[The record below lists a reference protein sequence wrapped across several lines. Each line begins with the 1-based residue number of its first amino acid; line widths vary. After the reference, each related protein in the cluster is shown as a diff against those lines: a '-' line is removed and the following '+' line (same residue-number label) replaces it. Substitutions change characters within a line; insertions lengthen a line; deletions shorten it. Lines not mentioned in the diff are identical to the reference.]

1 MVLSSLKE
9 GLTMTQTKSPYT
21 LQYIDALL
29 KHGNFT
35 KAAKD
40 LYISQPYLTQTIKKV
55 EKELGTEIVN
65 RKSPQ
70 LQLTDAGKIY
80 YQYLETIE
88 EEGEQL
94 KRTLAKYTITDNPV
108 IRIGILPS
116 LATYLL
122 PLVVP
127 VFMKTSP
134 ETVLSINEDLPKINE
149 VKTINQELDFY
160 IGQNPESVSP
170 NLITRDCGHQTYY
183 AIIPKSSDLFQKG
196 KRLLEK
202 GTIPIDRLLKQ
213 KLVLT
218 TSGSAIRR
226 QVDRLLQRYKITP
239 TIVLESSNIYTVAE
253 LAKNDTGVAF
263 VPEGLL
269 TDSNSADFNLYP
281 ISIDLISIEYFIA
294 YSADKTLA
302 PTVQAFLDT
311 FIQAVRAHTL
321 TDDPRA

>member
-1 MVLSSLKE
+1 
-9 GLTMTQTKSPYT
+9 MTQTKSPYT

>member
-1 MVLSSLKE
+1 MP
-9 GLTMTQTKSPYT
+9 QTKSPYT
-21 LQYIDALL
+21 LQYIDTLL

-40 LYISQPYLTQTIKKV
+40 LYISQPYLTQTIKKI
-55 EKELGTEIVN
+55 ENELGAEIVN

-134 ETVLSINEDLPKINE
+134 GTVLSINEDLPKINE
-149 VKTINQELDFY
+149 LKTINQDLDFY

-170 NLITRDCGHQTYY
+170 SLITRDCGHQTYY

-226 QVDRLLQRYKITP
+226 QIDRLLQRYKITP

-269 TDSNSADFNLYP
+269 IDSKSADFNLYP

-294 YSADKTLA
+294 YSTDKTLA
-302 PTVQAFLDT
+302 PTVQALLDT
-311 FIQAVRAHTL
+311 FIQEVRAHTL

>member
-1 MVLSSLKE
+1 MMPHLK
-9 GLTMTQTKSPYT
+9 TPYM

-40 LYISQPYLTQTIKKV
+40 LYISQPYLTQTIKKI
-55 EKELGTEIVN
+55 EKELGAEIIN

-88 EEGEQL
+88 EEGDFL
-94 KRTLAKYTITDNPV
+94 KRKIATYTKTANPV

-116 LATYLL
+116 LATYIL
-122 PLVVP
+122 PLVLP
-127 VFMKTSP
+127 AFMRNYP
-134 ETVLSINEDLPKINE
+134 ETPLSINEDLPKINE
-149 VKTINQELDFY
+149 LEAINQELDFY

-170 NLITRDCGHQTYY
+170 SLITRDCGHQTYY
-183 AIIPKSSDLFQKG
+183 AIIPRSSELYQADR
-196 KRLLEK
+196 RLLAK
-202 GTIPIDRLLKQ
+202 GTIPIDRLLRQ

-239 TIVLESSNIYTVAE
+239 QITLESSNIYTVAE
-253 LAKNDTGVAF
+253 LAKKNAGVAF

-269 TDSNSADFNLYP
+269 TKSKAMEYNLYP
-281 ISIDLISIEYFIA
+281 ISTELISIEYFIA
-294 YSADKTLA
+294 YSTAKTLT
-302 PTVQAFLDT
+302 PSQHAFVET
-311 FIQAVRAHTL
+311 FVHEVRALTL
-321 TDDPRA
+321 HDDLRG

>member
-1 MVLSSLKE
+1 
-9 GLTMTQTKSPYT
+9 MTQMNSPYI
-21 LQYIDALL
+21 LQYIDTLL

-40 LYISQPYLTQTIKKV
+40 LYISQPYLTQTIKRI
-55 EKELGTEIVN
+55 EKELGAEIVN

-70 LQLTDAGKIY
+70 LQLTDAGKVY

-88 EEGEQL
+88 QEAEQL
-94 KRTLAKYTITDNPV
+94 KRTMANYTATDNPV

-116 LATYLL
+116 LVTYLL

-127 VFMKTSP
+127 VLMRNFP
-134 ETVLSINEDLPKINE
+134 ETALSIHEDLPKINE
-149 VKTINQELDFY
+149 LKVINQELDFY

-170 NLITRDCGHQTYY
+170 SLITRDCGYQTYY
-183 AIIPKSSDLFQKG
+183 AVIPESSEFYQKD
-196 KRLLEK
+196 KRVLDK
-202 GTIPIDRLLKQ
+202 GTIPIDRLLRQ

-253 LAKNDTGVAF
+253 LAKKDAGVAF

-269 TDSNSADFNLYP
+269 TDSNTTGFSLYP
-281 ISIDLISIEYFIA
+281 LSAELISIEYFIA
-294 YSADKTLA
+294 YSADRIITPA
-302 PTVQAFLDT
+302 AQAFLDT
-311 FIQAVRAHTL
+311 FIREVRAHSL
-321 TDDPRA
+321 PDNPG

>member
-40 LYISQPYLTQTIKKV
+40 LYISQPYLTQTIKRI
-55 EKELGTEIVN
+55 ENELGAEIVN

-127 VFMKTSP
+127 VFIKSSP

-149 VKTINQELDFY
+149 LKTINQELDFY

-294 YSADKTLA
+294 YSTDKTLA

-311 FIQAVRAHTL
+311 FIQEVRAHTL
-321 TDDPRA
+321 TNDPRA

>member
-1 MVLSSLKE
+1 M
-9 GLTMTQTKSPYT
+9 GQMNAPYT

-29 KHGNFT
+29 QHGSFT

-55 EKELGTEIVN
+55 EKELGTEIIN
-65 RKSPQ
+65 RKSPH

-88 EEGEQL
+88 EEGDFL
-94 KRTLAKYTITDNPV
+94 KRKLAHYTDTLNPV

-122 PLVVP
+122 PLALP
-127 VFMKTSP
+127 AFMRDYPDTP
-134 ETVLSINEDLPKINE
+134 LSINEDLPKTNE
-149 VKTINQELDFY
+149 LRVINQELDFY

-170 NLITRDCGHQTYY
+170 SLITRDCGYQSYF
-183 AIIPKSSDLFQKG
+183 AIIPSSSELYQPNRCMLTKG
-196 KRLLEK
+196 S
-202 GTIPIDRLLKQ
+202 IPIEQLLQQ

-226 QVDRLLQRYKITP
+226 QVDRLLQRYKLTP

-253 LAKNDTGVAF
+253 LAKKDAGVAF
-263 VPEGLL
+263 VPEGLISESPTL
-269 TDSNSADFNLYP
+269 AYNLYP
-281 ISIDLISIEYFIA
+281 VSHELISIEYFIA
-294 YSADKTLA
+294 YSTAKTLT
-302 PTVQAFLDT
+302 PTLQAFADT
-311 FIQAVRAHTL
+311 FIQEIEAHTL
-321 TDDPRA
+321 HHDLRG

>member
-1 MVLSSLKE
+1 MSQ
-9 GLTMTQTKSPYT
+9 MKSPYT

-40 LYISQPYLTQTIKKV
+40 LYISQPYLTQTIKKI
-55 EKELGTEIVN
+55 EKELGAEIIN

-88 EEGEQL
+88 EEGDFL
-94 KRTLAKYTITDNPV
+94 TRRLAKYTQAAHPA

-116 LATYLL
+116 LATYIL
-122 PLVVP
+122 PLVLP
-127 VFMKTSP
+127 TFMRNYP
-134 ETVLSINEDLPKINE
+134 ETPLSIDEDLPKNNE
-149 VKTINQELDFY
+149 MKAGNQELDFY
-160 IGQNPESVSP
+160 IGQNPETVSP
-170 NLITRDCGHQTYY
+170 SLITRDCGHQTYY
-183 AIIPKSSDLFQKG
+183 AIIPKSSELYRAD
-196 KRLLEK
+196 KRLLDK
-202 GTIPIDRLLKQ
+202 GTIPIDKLLQQ

-239 TIVLESSNIYTVAE
+239 HIALESSNIYTVAE
-253 LAKNDTGVAF
+253 LAKSNAGVAF

-269 TDSNSADFNLYP
+269 TKAEAMEYNLYP
-281 ISIDLISIEYFIA
+281 ISSDLISIEYFIA
-294 YSADKTLA
+294 YSAAKTLTPA
-302 PTVQAFLDT
+302 QDAFVQT
-311 FIQAVRAHTL
+311 FIQEVRALTL
-321 TDDPRA
+321 HDDLRG

>member
-1 MVLSSLKE
+1 
-9 GLTMTQTKSPYT
+9 MTQTKSPYT

-321 TDDPRA
+321 TDDLRA

>member
-55 EKELGTEIVN
+55 ENELGTEIVN

-294 YSADKTLA
+294 YSTDKTLA

-311 FIQAVRAHTL
+311 FIQEVRAHTL

>member
-1 MVLSSLKE
+1 
-9 GLTMTQTKSPYT
+9 MTQTKSPYT

-294 YSADKTLA
+294 YSTDKTLA

-311 FIQAVRAHTL
+311 FIQEVRAHTL

>member
-1 MVLSSLKE
+1 M
-9 GLTMTQTKSPYT
+9 
-21 LQYIDALL
+21 
-29 KHGNFT
+29 
-35 KAAKD
+35 
-40 LYISQPYLTQTIKKV
+40 
-55 EKELGTEIVN
+55 
-65 RKSPQ
+65 
-70 LQLTDAGKIY
+70 
-80 YQYLETIE
+80 ETIE

-311 FIQAVRAHTL
+311 FIQEVRAHTL

>member
-1 MVLSSLKE
+1 MLKE
-9 GLTMTQTKSPYT
+9 GMIMPHMKSPYT

-55 EKELGTEIVN
+55 EKELGTEIIN

-88 EEGEQL
+88 EEGDFL
-94 KRTLAKYTITDNPV
+94 KRKLATYTKTANPV

-116 LATYLL
+116 LATYIL
-122 PLVVP
+122 PLVLP
-127 VFMKTSP
+127 TFMRNYP
-134 ETVLSINEDLPKINE
+134 ETPLSINEDLPKINE
-149 VKTINQELDFY
+149 IKAINQELDFY

-170 NLITRDCGHQTYY
+170 SLITRDCGHQTYY
-183 AIIPKSSDLFQKG
+183 AIIPKSSELYQADR
-196 KRLLEK
+196 RLLAK
-202 GTIPIDRLLKQ
+202 GTIPIDKLLQQ

-226 QVDRLLQRYKITP
+226 QVDRLLQRYKISP
-239 TIVLESSNIYTVAE
+239 QVALESSNIYTVAE
-253 LAKNDTGVAF
+253 LAKKNAGVAF

-269 TDSNSADFNLYP
+269 TKSKAMDYNLYP
-281 ISIDLISIEYFIA
+281 ISTDLISIEYFIA
-294 YSADKTLA
+294 YSAAKTLT
-302 PTVQAFLDT
+302 PTLHDFVETFVQE
-311 FIQAVRAHTL
+311 IRALTL
-321 TDDPRA
+321 HDDLRG